1 MADTWLHQL
10 PESVRP
16 SVRPGSLLCLPCSS
30 SGTCRCLGAAGWWKL
45 APGSESPAG
54 AGRGLD
60 IVPALG
66 VEPPPV
72 RGLSSATRAA
82 LPLPPHPLH
91 EKKKTIC
98 LSRCAVRLHIAGPR
112 CSPRTRDP
120 SRCRWQQIKIA
131 VNHRR
136 AHNTSINAPAD
147 KGFAGSQGPRLNGTA
162 EEILFQWLSTH
173 GSGAG
178 APESR
183 RRK

>member
-1 MADTWLHQL
+1 MTLSRPWGW
-10 PESVRP
+10 SRRP
-16 SVRPGSLLCLPCSS
+16 S
-30 SGTCRCLGAAGWWKL
+30 GA
-45 APGSESPAG
+45 SPLQ
-54 AGRGLD
+54 RGL
-60 IVPALG
+60 
-66 VEPPPV
+66 
-72 RGLSSATRAA
+72 RR
-82 LPLPPHPLH
+82 HPTPFT
-91 EKKKTIC
+91 KKPIC

-178 APESR
+178 VPESR
-183 RRK
+183 RRKSICRELGCNGGTLEWLQMVVVVGGGRSELNGATL